1 MAYSSPTPSAAS
13 AAAATSST
21 AAAAHGFR
29 APSNVMASIPRFF
42 AKMASL
48 GYVGTA
54 ADPAS
59 ITNSPVPAVAE
70 AFTTLANATAGA
82 AASQVSGNTIGG
94 SSPSTPMASGAFDG
108 GIRGVSSVVTYATSK
123 WALLCLFMVRNL
135 VFFPFGFFLQ
145 N

>member
-1 MAYSSPTPSAAS
+1 
-13 AAAATSST
+13 
-21 AAAAHGFR
+21 
-29 APSNVMASIPRFF
+29 
-42 AKMASL
+42 MASL

-82 AASQVSGNTIGG
+82 AASQVSGNATGG
-94 SSPSTPMASGAFDG
+94 SSPPAPSGAFDG

-135 VFFPFGFFLQ
+135 VFFPFRVFFAKLTETKKKLALWF
-145 N
+145 